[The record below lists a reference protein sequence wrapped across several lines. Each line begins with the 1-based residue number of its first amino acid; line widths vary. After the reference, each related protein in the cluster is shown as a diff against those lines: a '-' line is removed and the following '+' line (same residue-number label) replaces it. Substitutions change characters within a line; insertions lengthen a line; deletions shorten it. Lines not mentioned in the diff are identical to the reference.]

1 MCARPLKRRGALA
14 GERPWLACPLSID
27 REQDRVLGECD
38 EISAGLERSVVL
50 EYFVLIDGALLVLAQ
65 QGGRIDLTSV
75 EEPRQNVV
83 IQPALATRRCLG
95 NLNPAEINFSVCDND
110 GDGMENLAEYC
121 NEEREPLIAEQSG
134 EPLMADDSIFARIE
148 AALEGDEAGINE
160 QLQPL
165 EEALDELMRSGDPK
179 AKAGARRAQ
188 LAVRRARA
196 FSTSCSNCAKMSNEA
211 ATGE

>member
-1 MCARPLKRRGALA
+1 
-14 GERPWLACPLSID
+14 
-27 REQDRVLGECD
+27 
-38 EISAGLERSVVL
+38 
-50 EYFVLIDGALLVLAQ
+50 
-65 QGGRIDLTSV
+65 
-75 EEPRQNVV
+75 
-83 IQPALATRRCLG
+83 
-95 NLNPAEINFSVCDND
+95 
-110 GDGMENLAEYC
+110 
-121 NEEREPLIAEQSG
+121 
-134 EPLMADDSIFARIE
+134 MADDSIFARIE

-196 FSTSCSNCAKMSNEA
+196 LFDELFELREKMSNEA

>member
-1 MCARPLKRRGALA
+1 MKYEHAAGRRRLRPRASRSRTFSSLSAMSVNRDLSNAGSMVASQQAPTPWRVRRTVSGHA
-14 GERPWLACPLSID
+14 LACPLSID

-95 NLNPAEINFSVCDND
+95 NLEPAEINFSVCDND

-134 EPLMADDSIFARIE
+134 EP
-148 AALEGDEAGINE
+148 
-160 QLQPL
+160 
-165 EEALDELMRSGDPK
+165 
-179 AKAGARRAQ
+179 
-188 LAVRRARA
+188 
-196 FSTSCSNCAKMSNEA
+196 
-211 ATGE
+211 